1 MEWSFLDARQGREP
15 ACQKKRKGKGE
26 KKRKEKRKEKKRK
39 KKQEGKKSGFTQC
52 WTVAASK
59 QRRDAPGEVNPADQ
73 IRDKRSKGAC
83 IKKET
88 REVERK
94 KRKLKTRGS
103 QDVT

>member
-15 ACQKKRKGKGE
+15 ACQKKEKEKKKGE
-26 KKRKEKRKEKKRK
+26 RKEKKRK
-39 KKQEGKKSGFTQC
+39 RKQEGRESGFTQC

-59 QRRDAPGEVNPADQ
+59 QGRDTPGKVNPADQ

-94 KRKLKTRGS
+94 KENSKRVVHKM
-103 QDVT
+103 

>member
-1 MEWSFLDARQGREP
+1 MPDRDGNQPVKKKKKEKG
-15 ACQKKRKGKGE
+15 KRKKKKGG
-26 KKRKEKRKEKKRK
+26 KKRK
-39 KKQEGKKSGFTQC
+39 KRKRKQEGRKSGFTQC

-59 QRRDAPGEVNPADQ
+59 QGRDAPGEVNPADQ

-94 KRKLKTRGS
+94 KRKLKTRGL

>member
-1 MEWSFLDARQGREP
+1 MLDRDGNQP
-15 ACQKKRKGKGE
+15 VKKKEKEKERKKERKKE
-26 KKRKEKRKEKKRK
+26 KKKKRK
-39 KKQEGKKSGFTQC
+39 KKQEGRKSGFTQC